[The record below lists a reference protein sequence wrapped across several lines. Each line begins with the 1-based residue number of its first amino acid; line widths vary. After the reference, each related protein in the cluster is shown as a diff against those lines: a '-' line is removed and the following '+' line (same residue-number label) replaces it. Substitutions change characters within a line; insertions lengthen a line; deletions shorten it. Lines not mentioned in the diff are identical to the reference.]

1 MFIPSG
7 YHMVRSKAWYEGV
20 ACSAIPVIADWIA
33 DAIDSTVVVV
43 VVVRTPYEM
52 NVIENRSTSER

>member
-1 MFIPSG
+1 
-7 YHMVRSKAWYEGV
+7 MVRSKAWYEGV

-43 VVVRTPYEM
+43 VVVVVVVRTPYEM

>member
-1 MFIPSG
+1 
-7 YHMVRSKAWYEGV
+7 MVRSKAWYEGV